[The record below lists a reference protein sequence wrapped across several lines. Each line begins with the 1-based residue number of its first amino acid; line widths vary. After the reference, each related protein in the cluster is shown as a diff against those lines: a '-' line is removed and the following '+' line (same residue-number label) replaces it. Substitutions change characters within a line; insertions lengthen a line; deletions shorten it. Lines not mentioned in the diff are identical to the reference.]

1 LATLPLET
9 LQEASAA
16 FEEDIRAVLAEAW
29 TIPAEGV
36 MGGSNRAAVEHQL
49 KELRVWLEG

>member
-1 LATLPLET
+1 MATLPLET